1 MSHLG
6 VPCINAV
13 LKPDSRHLVRCI
25 PKSGRSVRLASKLNG
40 SAYALNKS
48 YTHEMRENLEEY
60 SGTLIGSPTHTVPK
74 GTFLEP
80 INEYTFFFRGYSPI
94 RVDCPVSNYNRR

>member
-1 MSHLG
+1 MPYLSPIRDTLYD
-6 VPCINAV
+6 VF
-13 LKPDSRHLVRCI
+13 